1 MALFELKDSQLQE
14 LKSEL
19 TALTQAVNDLSENI
33 GKWQGAQTSAIQAG
47 LAGLI
52 AAVTG
57 ADVNEIQQRIDAAT
71 GQLKTS
77 TDDLDAAVKANQPK
91 PKGE

>member
-33 GKWQGAQTSAIQAG
+33 GKWQGAQTSAMQAG

-52 AAVTG
+52 AAITG
-57 ADVNEIQQRIDAAT
+57 ADVNEIQQKIDQHATQVTAAREKL
-71 GQLKTS
+71 QS
-77 TDDLDAAVKANQPK
+77 SIDRNQPK
-91 PKGE
+91 GEIK